1 MTRCTKGRTYVA
13 YSVSDRGADL
23 ALGWRFRG
31 TRVAHRVL
39 LAKFKVSAIDPG
51 NIRAQEEILD
61 PILSAEGES
70 CVDLVGDRRRRD
82 AVSER

>member
-1 MTRCTKGRTYVA
+1 M
-13 YSVSDRGADL
+13 SDRGADL

-39 LAKFKVSAIDPG
+39 LAKFKVSAIEPG
-51 NIRAQEEILD
+51 IIRVQEEILD
-61 PILSAEGES
+61 PILPTEGKG
-70 CVDLVGDRRRRD
+70 CVDSVGDRRRRD